1 MCVFRFADRRFG
13 LFACVQEKIWLNV
26 DKSLEC
32 VIQKADR
39 LLQRDKLQSDS
50 SSEDVFLLANEEP
63 MNAKKGTSA
72 NSSVAVC
79 LLVQTL
85 LDYINS
91 HLHQSHPGILASFW
105 HQTPPCSRPD
115 CYSYCLFNS
124 KLLSHSQ
131 IAAQQQRKRLQV
143 RTIFAHTFGG
153 SLSLSIPVSVT
164 HVCV

>member
-1 MCVFRFADRRFG
+1 MCVFRFADRLFG

-39 LLQRDKLQSDS
+39 LLQRDKVQSDS

-63 MNAKKGTSA
+63 MNARKGTST

-91 HLHQSHPGILASFW
+91 HLHQSHPRILAPFW
-105 HQTPPCSRPD
+105 HQTPPCLRPD

-124 KLLSHSQ
+124 KLMRPHQNTSY
-131 IAAQQQRKRLQV
+131 
-143 RTIFAHTFGG
+143 
-153 SLSLSIPVSVT
+153 SLT
-164 HVCV
+164 HR